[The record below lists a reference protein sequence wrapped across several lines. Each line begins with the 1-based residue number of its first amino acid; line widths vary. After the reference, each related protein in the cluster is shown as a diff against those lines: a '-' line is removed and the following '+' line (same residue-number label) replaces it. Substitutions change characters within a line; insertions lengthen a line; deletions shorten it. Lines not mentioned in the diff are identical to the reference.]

1 MTEDDDP
8 ADIRERAQALRE
20 DLATEV
26 EGPAEQDDH
35 ALARKQ
41 AEDEDEDEETA

>member
-1 MTEDDDP
+1 MTQDDES

-20 DLATEV
+20 DLASEV

-35 ALARKQ
+35 ALARK
-41 AEDEDEDEETA
+41 AADDEDEE